1 LHWLKPIYKIELI
14 MRWDGGTN
22 DANDVKQIENE
33 MNKMK
38 DELCR
43 VWIKNHNIKF
53 ILTSVK
59 LFVVANLVC
68 AMLMFVKIILF
79 VLKKWNIVNVFPNI
93 VKIDLN

>member
-14 MRWDGGTN
+14 MRWEGGVN
-22 DANDVKQIENE
+22 VVEQIENE
-33 MNKMK
+33 MNNMK

-59 LFVVANLVC
+59 LFVIANLVC
-68 AMLMFVKIILF
+68 AMLIFVKIILF

-93 VKIDLN
+93 VKIDPN

>member
-14 MRWDGGTN
+14 MRWEGGVN
-22 DANDVKQIENE
+22 VVEQIENE
-33 MNKMK
+33 MNNMK

-68 AMLMFVKIILF
+68 VMLMFVKIILF

-93 VKIDLN
+93 VKIDPN

>member
-1 LHWLKPIYKIELI
+1 MHWLKPIYKIELI
-14 MRWDGGTN
+14 MRWEGGVN
-22 DANDVKQIENE
+22 VVEQIENE
-33 MNKMK
+33 MNNMK

-68 AMLMFVKIILF
+68 VMLMFVKIILF

-93 VKIDLN
+93 VKIDPN

>member
-14 MRWDGGTN
+14 MRWEGGVN
-22 DANDVKQIENE
+22 VVEQIENE
-33 MNKMK
+33 MNNMK

-59 LFVVANLVC
+59 LFVIANLVC
-68 AMLMFVKIILF
+68 AMLIFVKIILF

-93 VKIDLN
+93 VKIHPN

>member
-1 LHWLKPIYKIELI
+1 MHWLKPIYKIELI
-14 MRWDGGTN
+14 MRWEGGVN
-22 DANDVKQIENE
+22 VVEQIENE
-33 MNKMK
+33 MNNMK

-59 LFVVANLVC
+59 LFVIANLVC
-68 AMLMFVKIILF
+68 AMLIFVKIILF

-93 VKIDLN
+93 VKIDPN